1 MNSTAKAIAT
11 AILALTMAQSSESAQ
26 ESDEP
31 NNSFAE
37 LLEQLQEDQDSDRSQ
52 AGLPDMPSVPA
63 PNTAP
68 VFPEPVG
75 PDKPLPWTGLRAS
88 PTFEKTSAGVRHE
101 LSSLVCNDDV
111 AGFELSTV
119 EQVTAL
125 GDSVSCSYRTAD
137 GTPAL
142 TIVMYTRMP
151 GKTSAGQLANIRTA
165 RMGRNP
171 DLRELSSGTST
182 VTIGDKQLPCE
193 NSMLEEATRNGP
205 EKKRFSICELG
216 SWRIL
221 FSMGPAAHKTTNSA
235 EEFIEQFIGSQRSA
249 AQKADQCRAFG
260 TVLTS
265 QEPSGATGISYHAE
279 GFNYT
284 ERGEGCYAGHTSSE
298 TGSVIIR
305 VWPNNPDTP
314 VTLDYVSTDGQFQ
327 ATPSFRIQD
336 MWASVAEEE
345 RGPAGYL
352 LMREQADGT
361 ITVYNGYTRIP
372 TDSRVY
378 EDAGKA
384 FRGETDPIMLAK
396 QNPGGGWT
404 MMAQ

>member
-1 MNSTAKAIAT
+1 MNSSVIAFAT
-11 AILALTMAQSSESAQ
+11 AILALAMAQSSASAQ
-26 ESDEP
+26 ESGEP
-31 NNSFAE
+31 SNSFGE
-37 LLEQLQEDQDSDRSQ
+37 LLEQLQEDRDSDSSQ
-52 AGLPDMPSVPA
+52 PGLPDIPSVPA
-63 PNTAP
+63 PKTAP

-88 PTFEKTSAGVRHE
+88 PAFQKTSTGVRHE

-111 AGFELSTV
+111 AGFELGTV
-119 EQVTAL
+119 EQVSAL
-125 GDSVSCSYRTAD
+125 GESVSCSYRTAE

-142 TIVMYTRMP
+142 TIVMYTRTP
-151 GKTSAGQLANIRTA
+151 GKTSAGQLENLRTA
-165 RMGRNP
+165 RMNRNP
-171 DLRELSSGTST
+171 DLRELSSDTST
-182 VTIGDKQLPCE
+182 VSIGDKQLPCE
-193 NSMLEEATRNGP
+193 NSRLEESTPSGP
-205 EKKRFSICELG
+205 EKKTFSICELG
-216 SWRIL
+216 SWRML
-221 FSMGPAAHKTTNSA
+221 FSLGPDAHNTSSSA
-235 EEFIEQFIGSQRSA
+235 SDFVEQFVASQRSA
-249 AQKADQCRAFG
+249 DQKADQCSAFG
-260 TVLTS
+260 TVLAS

-314 VTLDYVSTDGQFQ
+314 ITLDYVSTDGQFQ
-327 ATPSFRIQD
+327 AVPSFRIQD
-336 MWASVAEEE
+336 MWASVAEED

-361 ITVYNGYTRIP
+361 ITVYSGYTRIP
-372 TDSRVY
+372 TDGRVY
-378 EDAGKA
+378 EDAAKA
-384 FRGETDPIMLAK
+384 YRGETDAIMLAK